1 MNEQLFLYGVYTIHV
16 RPIELANVRWNAEY
30 EIRESEKPV
39 RKWTTVGGD
48 EGFARVA
55 DAIDAAHRAAIAV
68 IEHGDALPKPKA
80 FP

>member
-1 MNEQLFLYGVYTIHV
+1 
-16 RPIELANVRWNAEY
+16 
-30 EIRESEKPV
+30 
-39 RKWTTVGGD
+39 WTTVGGD